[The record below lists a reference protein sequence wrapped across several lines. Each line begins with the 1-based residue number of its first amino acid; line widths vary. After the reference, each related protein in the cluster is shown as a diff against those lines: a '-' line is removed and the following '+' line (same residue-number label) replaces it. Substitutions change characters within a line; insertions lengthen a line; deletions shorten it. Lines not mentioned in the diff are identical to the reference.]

1 MLLESDDEV
10 IVTGA
15 RHKRMVLSSAAAPAF
30 EIDDLSD
37 VEGLL

>member
-1 MLLESDDEV
+1 MLVESGDEV

-15 RHKRMVLSSAAAPAF
+15 RHQRMLLSSAAAPAF
-30 EIDDLSD
+30 EIDDVSD

>member
-1 MLLESDDEV
+1 MLVESDDEV
-10 IVTGA
+10 IVAGA
-15 RHKRMVLSSAAAPAF
+15 RHKRIVLPSTAAPAF